1 LKHPEFLHQVKNIW
15 ERSYQAEIA
24 FDRIQEKLKRC
35 KQYFKGWGF
44 NLHGETKRN
53 KERLRQELSDLE
65 QKEEE
70 GLLHLN
76 QMQRKIQ
83 ILTSLLTMMEEEEL
97 YWYRRS
103 HENWLHKGDNNT
115 KYFHRIANGRKRKNT
130 ILSFS
135 SDNGA
140 VEGNENL
147 LRHATDYYK
156 TLFGPGEGNTIPLDP
171 NLWGD
176 NEKVTIEDN

>member
-1 LKHPEFLHQVKNIW
+1 
-15 ERSYQAEIA
+15 
-24 FDRIQEKLKRC
+24 
-35 KQYFKGWGF
+35 
-44 NLHGETKRN
+44 
-53 KERLRQELSDLE
+53 
-65 QKEEE
+65 
-70 GLLHLN
+70 
-76 QMQRKIQ
+76 
-83 ILTSLLTMMEEEEL
+83 MMEEEEL